1 MLLKRWIPLFILVF
15 VGVLTLTSRFVPHDP
30 IGKLGQEFSQYFDI
44 IASFAILLGGA
55 NLLKMQGLKVLNR
68 KKNWPYS
75 VVTIVGFAITVVVGV
90 NFMSYFGGLP
100 LEWQEAGFFRAGVH
114 ISHPDSHFF
123 WIWWYIFTP
132 LSATM
137 YALLAFYVAS
147 ASYRAF
153 RARTTEATLLLL
165 AGIVL
170 MLGRVPLGQQFT
182 AWLPETGFGSIFRL
196 ENLSDWIYT
205 YPTTAGQRAIL
216 IGIALGVVSTSL
228 RLILGIEKSFLG
240 EE

>member
-1 MLLKRWIPLFILVF
+1 MLLKRWIPLFILIF
-15 VGVLTLTSRFVPHDP
+15 VGVMTLISWFVPHDP
-30 IGKLGQEFSQYFDI
+30 IGGLGDNFSQFFDI
-44 IASFAILLGGA
+44 IASFAIILGAA
-55 NLLKMQGLKVLNR
+55 NLIKLQGSKIFRR
-68 KKNWPYS
+68 KRNWQYS
-75 VVTIVGFAITVVVGV
+75 IVTIVGFIITAVVGINWHITMGVLPEGFNYIAGPHV
-90 NFMSYFGGLP
+90 NQATSPFY
-100 LEWQEAGFFRAGVH
+100 
-114 ISHPDSHFF
+114 

-153 RARTTEATLLLL
+153 RARNLEATILLL
-165 AGIVL
+165 AGIVV
-170 MLGRVPLGQQFT
+170 MLGRVPLGQMLT
-182 AWLPETGFGSIFRL
+182 NWMPDAIGFLRIERVA
-196 ENLSDWIYT
+196 DWIYT
-205 YPTTAGQRAIL
+205 YPNAAGQRAIM

>member
-15 VGVLTLTSRFVPHDP
+15 VGILTLLSWFVPHDP
-30 IGKLGQEFSQYFDI
+30 IGELGDDFSQFFDI
-44 IASFAILLGGA
+44 IASFAIILGAA
-55 NLLKMQGLKVLNR
+55 NLIKLQGSKIHKQ
-68 KKNWPYS
+68 KKNWQYS
-75 VVTIVGFAITVVVGV
+75 IVTILGFLVTAYVGINWHLSMGDLPEGHHFMAGPHV
-90 NFMSYFGGLP
+90 N
-100 LEWQEAGFFRAGVH
+100 
-114 ISHPDSHFF
+114 DSTSPFN
-123 WIWWYIFTP
+123 WIWWNIFTP

-153 RARTTEATLLLL
+153 RARNLEATILLL
-165 AGIVL
+165 AGIIV
-170 MLGRVPLGQQFT
+170 MLGRVPLGQAFT
-182 AWLPETGFGSIFRL
+182 AWLPESGFFSIFRL

-205 YPTTAGQRAIL
+205 YPNAAGQRAIM

>member
-1 MLLKRWIPLFILVF
+1 MLLKRWVPLFILIF
-15 VGVLTLTSRFVPHDP
+15 VGAITLVSWFIPHDP
-30 IGKLGQEFSQYFDI
+30 IGNLGDDFSQFFDI
-44 IASFAILLGGA
+44 IASFAIILGAA
-55 NLLKMQGLKVLNR
+55 NLIKLQGSKIHQR
-68 KKNWPYS
+68 KRNWPYS
-75 VVTIVGFAITVVVGV
+75 VVTIVGFLVTAVVGLNWHIHIGALPEGYHYMAGPHV
-90 NFMSYFGGLP
+90 NQNS
-100 LEWQEAGFFRAGVH
+100 AFFT
-114 ISHPDSHFF
+114 

-153 RARTTEATLLLL
+153 RARNVEATILLL
-165 AGIVL
+165 AGMIV
-170 MLGRVPLGQQFT
+170 MMGRVPLGQAFT
-182 AWLPETGFGSIFRL
+182 GWLPETGFLSAFRL
-196 ENLSDWIYT
+196 ENISDWIYT
-205 YPTTAGQRAIL
+205 YPNAAGQRAIM

>member
-1 MLLKRWIPLFILVF
+1 MLLKRWIPLWILIT
-15 VGVLTLTSRFVPHDP
+15 VGILTLLSWFVPRDP
-30 IGKLGQEFSQYFDI
+30 IGRIGQESSQYFDI
-44 IASFAILLGGA
+44 IASFAIILGAA
-55 NLLKMQGLKVLNR
+55 NLIKLQASKIYSK

-75 VVTIVGFAITVVVGV
+75 IVTIVGFFVTGFIGLNWHAFFQGQEQYLAGTHV
-90 NFMSYFGGLP
+90 NNPQSY
-100 LEWQEAGFFRAGVH
+100 
-114 ISHPDSHFF
+114 FF
-123 WIWWYIFTP
+123 WIWWYLFTP

-153 RARTTEATLLLL
+153 RARNVEATVLLV
-165 AGIVL
+165 AGIIL
-170 MLGRVPLGQQFT
+170 MLGRVPPGHMMT
-182 AWLPETGFGSIFRL
+182 AWLPDTGFLSIFRL
-196 ENLSDWIYT
+196 ENLADWIYT
-205 YPTTAGQRAIL
+205 YPNAAGQRAIM